1 MPSTRSSRAAIKDT
15 DAVKPTDLEGRANAN
30 TVTAVE
36 KKGNHYRSQR
46 SKASSLVKKRGAAG
60 GRYFIKQRKRKTT
73 TDAPSV
79 ATKIKLWLQ
88 REQ

>member
-36 KKGNHYRSQR
+36 KKGNHRSQR